1 MFFGLLACMEA
12 AKKLSIHFH
21 MKQRDEQQEKVSTSL
36 MKFCLPNS
44 LPASKKK
51 QGYPY
56 IILS

>member
-1 MFFGLLACMEA
+1 MEA
-12 AKKLSIHFH
+12 AKKLYVHFH

-51 QGYPY
+51 Q
-56 IILS
+56 